1 MKILHI
7 ASFNGNMGD
16 NANHTGFREIFS
28 NILKENLEWENLEI
42 RNFYKSWNIM
52 KFNNDFVEYVNK
64 FDLCIIG
71 GGNFFEICHEYSVTG
86 TTIDIS
92 KEILEKIKTP
102 IFFNGLGFDTIRGF
116 TEETKEKFKKFIEYL
131 LENPQKYFVSFR
143 NDGSKKN
150 FEVLYGKWDSRIKV
164 VADGG
169 FFINMAINE
178 NRFPL
183 KQIKQNYIGINI
195 AMDEHKKIQE
205 VSRADFIDK
214 IVNFINDFIF
224 KYPNYKIK
232 FFPHIFSDIKII
244 YEVLERVSDKLI
256 KYNIEIMPYLT
267 GMENTTKFYLEYL
280 NCKLIL
286 GMRFHT
292 NVVGMSLNIPTIGL
306 VSYSKMEDLYNE
318 VDMRTRIIDIK
329 KADFNKEILAKVIEN
344 LENENLVKKEYKE
357 KMNIVKEKQEKIYE
371 DLREW
376 IIEISGENE

>member
-1 MKILHI
+1 MEILHI
-7 ASFNGNMGD
+7 ASFNGNIGD
-16 NANHTGFREIFS
+16 NANHIGFRKIFS
-28 NILKENLEWENLEI
+28 SLIGKEIEWTNLEI

-52 KFNNDFVEYVNK
+52 KFNEDFVEYVNN

-71 GGNFFEICHEYSVTG
+71 GGNFFEICHSYSVTG

-92 KEILEKIKTP
+92 KEILKKIKTP

-131 LENPQKYFVSFR
+131 LENPKKYFVSFR

-169 FFINMAINE
+169 FFINSVIKN
-178 NRFPL
+178 NIFFS
-183 KQIKQNYIGINI
+183 KQNYIGINV
-195 AMDEHKKIQE
+195 AMDEHKKTQE
-205 VSRADFIDK
+205 VSKEIFINK
-214 IVNFINDFIF
+214 IVNFINDFIS

-244 YEVLERVSDKLI
+244 YEILEKVSDRLI

-267 GMENTTKFYLEYL
+267 GMENTDKFYFEYL

-306 VSYSKMEDLYNE
+306 VSYSKMRDLYEE
-318 VDMRTRIIDIK
+318 VDLTTRTIDIK
-329 KADFNKEILAKVIEN
+329 NEEFNKEILRKVIES
-344 LENENLVKKEYKE
+344 LEHETLLKKEYEE
-357 KMNIVKEKQEKIYE
+357 KMNTVKEKQEKIYE
-371 DLREW
+371 DLKRW
-376 IIEISGENE
+376 IIEISGENK